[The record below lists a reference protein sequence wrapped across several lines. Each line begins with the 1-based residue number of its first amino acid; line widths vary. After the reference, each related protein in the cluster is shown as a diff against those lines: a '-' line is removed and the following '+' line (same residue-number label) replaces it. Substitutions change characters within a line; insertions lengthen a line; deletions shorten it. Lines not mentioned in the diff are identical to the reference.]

1 MKALLAFLL
10 IPLGIGGYFYGALE
24 MGIYERYP
32 VPALL
37 LGTLGIYFL
46 GKLVWAAFSVF
57 RMLLTVAALALMGGF
72 GWFTLIGSV
81 YPTTETRLHAGD
93 ALAPPATEP
102 ALVLKTS
109 KGEPF
114 VLDQELRRSP
124 ATVVIFF
131 RGFW

>member
-10 IPLGIGGYFYGALE
+10 IPLGIAGYFYGALE

-37 LGTLGIYFL
+37 LGALGIYVL

-57 RMLLTVAALALMGGF
+57 RLLLTVAALVLMGGF
-72 GWFTLIGSV
+72 GWYTLVGSV
-81 YPTTETRLHAGD
+81 YPTTETKLHKGD
-93 ALAPPATEP
+93 ALAPPANAA

-109 KGEPF
+109 KGQPF
-114 VLDQELRRSP
+114 VLDQELKQAP
-124 ATVVIFF
+124 ATVVVFF